1 MAKPFSDRTGSG
13 AHMHYHLA
21 DAETGRNLFTAT
33 TDRRSLGLS
42 ELAYHFLGGV
52 LSHARALCAVT
63 SPTVNCYKR
72 LQLGQGLYST
82 HSGYTWTPAFITYGD
97 NNRTQMIRTPD
108 AGHVEDRTVS
118 AAFNPYLAFAAYLA
132 AGLDGIQRKL
142 DPGEPNRGNMYA
154 LSPEEMSQRGIRT
167 LPQSLSEALDELE
180 RDEVIQAGLGVI
192 YPEFL
197 RLKRLEWN
205 DYHRQVSAWEVDR
218 YLTMM

>member
-1 MAKPFSDRTGSG
+1 
-13 AHMHYHLA
+13 
-21 DAETGRNLFTAT
+21 
-33 TDRRSLGLS
+33 
-42 ELAYHFLGGV
+42 
-52 LSHARALCAVT
+52 VT

-108 AGHVEDRTVS
+108 TGHVEDRTVS

-132 AGLDGIQRKL
+132 AGLDGIKHKL

-154 LSPEEMSQRGIRT
+154 LSPEEMSKRGIRT

-192 YPEFL
+192 YPELL